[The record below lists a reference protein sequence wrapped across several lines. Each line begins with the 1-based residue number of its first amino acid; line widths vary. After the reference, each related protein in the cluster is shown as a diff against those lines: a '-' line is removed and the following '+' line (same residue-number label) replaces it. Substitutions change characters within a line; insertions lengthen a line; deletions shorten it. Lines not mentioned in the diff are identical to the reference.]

1 MLLNKNRLTKFRSR
15 QAVKPLALQPVVMLT
30 AHWPA
35 FLGTNKWKLQESL
48 YIQNGKALFV

>member
-15 QAVKPLALQPVVMLT
+15 QAVKPLAVQPVVMLT